1 MEKLCLQPDIFKL
14 IMMDLLGDLS
24 FVLVYIDDIL
34 IMQQVGETE
43 EDHLLK
49 VETVRQRLQDKG
61 FRANLRKSF
70 FIQKKWSTWVSY

>member
-1 MEKLCLQPDIFKL
+1 
-14 IMMDLLGDLS
+14 MMDLLGDLS

-49 VETVRQRLQDKG
+49 VVTVLQRLQDK
-61 FRANLRKSF
+61 
-70 FIQKKWSTWVSY
+70 